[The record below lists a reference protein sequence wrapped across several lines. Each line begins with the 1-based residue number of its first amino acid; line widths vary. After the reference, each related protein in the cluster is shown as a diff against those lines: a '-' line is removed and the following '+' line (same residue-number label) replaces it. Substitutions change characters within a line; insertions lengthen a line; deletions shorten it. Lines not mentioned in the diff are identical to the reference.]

1 MLCKIYFLL
10 FLIGFFGSVLSIF
23 RSLLTEE
30 KSNILSHWNWTWLD
44 SLGPFLVF
52 TSFVGLVFVHF
63 KSFSTLVNVPV
74 SLSIGLFITY
84 YAQVFFRNSG
94 IERHRGSYL

>member
-10 FLIGFFGSVLSIF
+10 FMIGFFGCVLSIF

-30 KSNILSHWNWTWLD
+30 KSNILSHWNWTFLD

-52 TSFVGLVFVHF
+52 TSFAGLVFVHF
-63 KSFSTLVNVPV
+63 NSFRVIVNIPV
-74 SLSIGLFITY
+74 SLSIGLFFTY
-84 YAQVFFRNSG
+84 YSQVFFRNSG
-94 IERHRGSYL
+94 IECYRGRYL